1 MATVMVKTK
10 HGAVIYVVMIMMAA
24 TVPMTNVQAVAV
36 AVIAQM
42 VTLRIVLM
50 RTVVQIHG

>member
-10 HGAVIYVVMIMMAA
+10 HGAVIYVVMTVMAA
-24 TVPMTNVQAVAV
+24 TVPMKNVAVAV
-36 AVIAQM
+36 AKIAQM
-42 VTLRIVLM
+42 VTQWIVLM